1 MKFASYFK
9 IGKLRLTHAIRV
21 DSKMHVVWDGF
32 SMETALGHL
41 LQNSSPQKHRQ
52 SGIMDD
58 IDMAVPKTVITNTPS
73 LKIKKITSKK
83 YPFLT
88 FNLTY

>member
-1 MKFASYFK
+1 MRA
-9 IGKLRLTHAIRV
+9 

-52 SGIMDD
+52 SGIMTVLCKFFVD
-58 IDMAVPKTVITNTPS
+58 INLLDVWTITMS
-73 LKIKKITSKK
+73 EG
-83 YPFLT
+83 
-88 FNLTY
+88 